1 MLPAVPQYTIFSME
15 YAVITAVGADKVGI
29 MDSLAGAVVGLKANI
44 EETRASILGG
54 EFAVIMLVSGEDGF
68 SGSLEEKLSPVAKTL
83 GLSISTKLTSK
94 PGQPKGLPYIIESLS
109 LDTPGIVHAITKV
122 LKDSSINIED
132 LESGVRPAPLSGS
145 PMFEMS
151 VVITIV
157 PGAALSKLKQAL
169 AVVGAEND
177 LDIEVRPLIAE

>member
-1 MLPAVPQYTIFSME
+1 MLPSFAQYTIFSME

-54 EFAVIMLVSGEDGF
+54 EFAVIMLVSGEEGF
-68 SGSLEEKLSPVAKTL
+68 SDALGENLAPVAEML
-83 GLSISTKLTSK
+83 GLSISTKRTSK
-94 PGQPKGLPYIIESLS
+94 PGQPRGLPYIIESLS

-122 LKDSSINIED
+122 LKDWSINIED

-145 PMFEMS
+145 PMFEMRI
-151 VVITIV
+151 VITIL
-157 PGAALSKLKQAL
+157 PGAALTKLKQAL
-169 AVVGAEND
+169 AAVGAEHD

>member
-1 MLPAVPQYTIFSME
+1 MRPQAGRYRISTME

-54 EFAVIMLVSGEDGF
+54 EFAVIMLVSGDDGF
-68 SGSLEEKLSPVAKTL
+68 SDALGKNLGPVAESL
-83 GLSISTKLTSK
+83 GLSVSTKRTSK

-109 LDTPGIVHAITKV
+109 LDTPGIVHSITKV
-122 LKDSSINIED
+122 LKDWGINIED

-145 PMFEMS
+145 PMFEMRI
-151 VVITIV
+151 VITIV
-157 PGAALSKLKQAL
+157 PGAALAKLKQAL
-169 AVVGAEND
+169 AAVGAEHD

>member
-1 MLPAVPQYTIFSME
+1 MPRYSIFTME

-29 MDSLAGAVVGLKANI
+29 MDSLAGAVVGLEANI

-54 EFAVIMLVSGEDGF
+54 EFAVIMLVSGAEGF
-68 SGSLEEKLSPVAKTL
+68 SDVLGEKLTPVAEGL
-83 GLSISTKLTSK
+83 GLTISTKRTSK

-109 LDTPGIVHAITKV
+109 LDTPGIVHSITKV
-122 LKDSSINIED
+122 LKDWNINIED

-145 PMFEMS
+145 PMFEMRI
-151 VVITIV
+151 VITIV
-157 PGAALSKLKQAL
+157 PGAALAKLKQAL
-169 AVVGAEND
+169 AALGTDHD